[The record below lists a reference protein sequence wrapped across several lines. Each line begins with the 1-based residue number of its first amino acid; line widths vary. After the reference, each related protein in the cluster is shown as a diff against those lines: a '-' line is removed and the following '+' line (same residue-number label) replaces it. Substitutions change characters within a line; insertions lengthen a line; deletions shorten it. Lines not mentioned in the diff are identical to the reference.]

1 MSRNRNRKPSL
12 DPVIL
17 IALGIVFVTI
27 AIVMVVFQS
36 NTYDVNIA
44 NNSGGMSQLAVAFIT
59 GITTGGLSCLA
70 VQGGLLASSLAHQ
83 IEQDYLEQ
91 AAHAERKKQRGK
103 KNQPAPRSNSAFPI
117 FLFLIAKIVAYTVL
131 GALLG
136 LLGSYLTLSPATRA
150 ILMILIGVFMLGNA
164 LRMFNVHPIFRYF
177 SIEPPKFI
185 TRYIRR
191 TAKGTD
197 TFTPLF
203 LGALTVFIPCG
214 VTQAMMAAAL
224 GTSSMAMGAALMFA
238 FTLGTSP
245 VFFIVAYLTTELGS
259 RLENLFMRFVAAVV
273 LILGLVTINGGL
285 NVLGSQLS
293 FQNLTRSLL
302 PSNSGPALVAQ
313 AAQSSFAKG
322 DVVLY
327 VQNEG
332 YFPQTISAP
341 AGKNFILNLVT
352 NQTYSCAR
360 DFVIPSLDYYELLP
374 DTGTVQVNIPAQ
386 EKGNTLFFTCSMGM
400 YTGQIVF
407 E

>member
-1 MSRNRNRKPSL
+1 
-12 DPVIL
+12 
-17 IALGIVFVTI
+17 
-27 AIVMVVFQS
+27 
-36 NTYDVNIA
+36 
-44 NNSGGMSQLAVAFIT
+44 
-59 GITTGGLSCLA
+59 
-70 VQGGLLASSLAHQ
+70 
-83 IEQDYLEQ
+83 
-91 AAHAERKKQRGK
+91 
-103 KNQPAPRSNSAFPI
+103 
-117 FLFLIAKIVAYTVL
+117 
-131 GALLG
+131 
-136 LLGSYLTLSPATRA
+136 
-150 ILMILIGVFMLGNA
+150 MILIGVFMLGNA

-259 RLENLFMRFVAAVV
+259 RLEKFFMRFVAAVV

-285 NVLGSQLS
+285 NVLGSPLS
-293 FQNLTRSLL
+293 FQNLTRGLL
-302 PSNSGPALVAQ
+302 PSNSGPAPVAQ
-313 AAQSSFAKG
+313 AAQSSFTEG

-341 AGKNFILNLVT
+341 AGKDFTLNLVT
-352 NQTYSCAR
+352 DQTYSCAR
-360 DFVIPSLDYYELLP
+360 DFVIPALDYYELLP
-374 DTGTVQVNIPAQ
+374 DTGTIQVNIPAQ